1 MCLTIHSNESR
12 IVVFSLPRDNLEVVK
27 ARRRTDKMPFPYQAS
42 AVACLLQKLGHSLLR
57 TVEHT
62 VLVIGKA
69 VFVAMLARYHT
80 GTTGT

>member
-1 MCLTIHSNESR
+1 MCLAIHSNEGR
-12 IVVFSLPRDNLEVVK
+12 IVVFSLPGDNLKVVK
-27 ARRRTDKMPFPYQAS
+27 TRRCTHQMPLPYQAS